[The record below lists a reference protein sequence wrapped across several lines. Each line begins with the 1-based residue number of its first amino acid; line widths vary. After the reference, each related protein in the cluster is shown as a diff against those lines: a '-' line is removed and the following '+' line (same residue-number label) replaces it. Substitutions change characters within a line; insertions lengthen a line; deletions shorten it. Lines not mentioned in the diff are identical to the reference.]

1 MMSGD
6 AQHHADQGGGV
17 DAVELKPEHIES
29 IKTGDLTSPAYLIGL
44 LNASRSSLIICVAI
58 LLCTLSLSHSCITL
72 T

>member
-44 LNASRSSLIICVAI
+44 LNASRSSLIYAWRFYCALFLSATVA
-58 LLCTLSLSHSCITL
+58 
-72 T
+72 